1 MRWTAAICGGLAV
14 MLAAVGGCK
23 QRCFVSEQDYYSLQ
37 QGVPLDLPNNPQITA
52 KPVTPFVGAPQTVY
66 DLDRK
71 VRFFSLAEAIALSLE
86 NGNVNPDQLVQGP
99 RGPASFQVLSQPLA
113 VRVLAY
119 NPAGAGANIEN
130 SLSKFDAVWASS
142 MVWSSTDQPIGTA
155 LQAFQ
160 AGQTGLNAIVST
172 DASLSSALIKP
183 LATGGTAGFAVNF
196 PYQFT
201 NLPARVNPN
210 YRPRIV
216 FGFDQPLLQGFG
228 VEINQLRQTHP
239 IARSILTQG
248 QNGFPISPALT
259 QQFAPNVDGIL
270 ITRIRFDQSRMEFER
285 LVNQMLLNVET
296 AYWNLYGSYWTLY
309 SREQA
314 LRQAFAAWRI
324 TKTRYEG
331 GDKNIGDV
339 AQARGQYELFRAQR
353 LTAVDQVLENER
365 LLRNLVGLPAD
376 DGTRLVPSDSPTLAA
391 FRPHW
396 ETALNEAM
404 EHRPELLLARQEVKV
419 QQLNLIRAKN
429 ALLPDIRIGATY
441 DVNSIGG
448 QLDGNTP
455 NNAFK
460 NLASDQFNSWQV
472 LLSMNM
478 PIGFRQAHTQVRLAQ
493 LGLAQT
499 FEVLRNQELNVQSL
513 LGQRYR
519 QLASFYEQIKAQR
532 AQREAYAVQIRVR
545 EESFRAGRENFT
557 LDNLLEAQRFWADAL
572 ANEYNA
578 IVQYNI
584 ALAGFQFE
592 KGTILQHNN
601 VNIAEGPVP
610 DCVVERAA
618 EHFHERTAALVLREH
633 AAPATYLPCGSG
645 TPEPVVA
652 PPEQGKLPTIP
663 SLWKT
668 TPPLQ
673 EVPELPEVKP
683 GSPTVPDSA
692 GPVEADTSTIFS
704 PSAVPSGSA
713 PEYPAATPYAPF
725 RTKDPAPQTRSHL
738 PATPAS
744 QTPPASPG
752 AGGSVSDR
760 TPGAKPPGSE
770 MPAVPGGSDYGA
782 RPIALPEPGKE

>member
-14 MLAAVGGCK
+14 LLAAVGGCK
-23 QRCFVSEQDYYSLQ
+23 QRCFVSEDDYYSLQ
-37 QGVPLDLPNNPQITA
+37 QGVPLDLPTNPQITA

-71 VRFFSLAEAIALSLE
+71 VRFLSLAEAIALSLE
-86 NGNVNPDQLVQGP
+86 NGNVNPDELVQGQ
-99 RGPASFQVLSQPLA
+99 RNGLGQIFQPLA

-119 NPAGAGANIEN
+119 NPAQAGANIES
-130 SLSKFDAVWASS
+130 SLSKFDAIWSTG
-142 MVWSSTDQPIGTA
+142 MTWSSTDQPIGTA

-172 DASLSSALIKP
+172 DATFNSALFKP
-183 LATGGTAGFAVNF
+183 LPTGGTAAVGVTL

-210 YRPRIV
+210 YRPRLV

-228 VEINQLRQTHP
+228 IEINQLRPTHP
-239 IARSILTQG
+239 IGGGIIAQG
-248 QNGFPISPALT
+248 QNGFPLATGALA
-259 QQFAPNVDGIL
+259 QQFGPQGVDGIL
-270 ITRIRFDQSRMEFER
+270 LTRIRFDQSRAEFER
-285 LVNQMLLNVET
+285 QINQMLLNVET

-324 TKTRYEG
+324 TKTRFEG

-365 LLRNLVGLPAD
+365 LLRNLVGLPPD
-376 DGTRLVPSDSPTLAA
+376 DGTRLVPSDSPSLAA

-396 ETALNEAM
+396 ETALNEALDR
-404 EHRPELLLARQEVKV
+404 RPELLLARQEVKA
-419 QQLNLIRAKN
+419 QQMNLIRAKN
-429 ALLPDIRIGATY
+429 SLLPDLRIGATY
-441 DVNSIGG
+441 DINAIGG

-472 LLSMNM
+472 LLTYNM

-493 LGLAQT
+493 LGLAQA
-499 FEVLRNQELNVQSL
+499 FEILRNQEQKVQSL

-532 AQREAYAVQIRVR
+532 AQREAFAVQIRVR
-545 EESFRAGRENFT
+545 EESFRVGRAGFT

-592 KGTILQHNN
+592 KGSILQHNN

-645 TPEPVVA
+645 TPTLVVA
-652 PPEQGKLPTIP
+652 PPAQGKLPTIQ

-668 TPPLQ
+668 TPPLK
-673 EVPELPEVKP
+673 EVPELPEVRP

-692 GPVEADTSTIFS
+692 GPVEADTETIFTGPGNS
-704 PSAVPSGSA
+704 VGS
-713 PEYPAATPYAPF
+713 PYAPF
-725 RTKDPAPQTRSHL
+725 RTTNSAPQTRHS
-738 PATPAS
+738 
-744 QTPPASPG
+744 PPASPG
-752 AGGSVSDR
+752 AAPTENAEGRPFPDR
-760 TPGAKPPGSE
+760 TQEKKPAAPE
-770 MPAVPGGSDYGA
+770 TPVFQGGSDYGA
-782 RPIALPEPGKE
+782 HPIALPEAGQQ